1 MSRLQHLRKAL
12 DPSFLSAEDKKRA
25 EDSRAL
31 AKAFQSSMDGA
42 VSPVRDALK
51 AAQDAL
57 EAQITKVGDK
67 PAPDLAGP
75 LKQAQDALDKAVK
88 GLGKAVSDQIKI
100 MEASIL
106 AEIKAIPAPKDVVIP
121 KSERVD
127 LSPLLEAIKGIE
139 VSPRVVMP
147 KAEERKTSWTFDIVR
162 NRTTGLIE
170 SIEAR

>member
-1 MSRLQHLRKAL
+1 MGHFDYKFDRQ
-12 DPSFLSAEDKKRA
+12 KRA
-25 EDSRAL
+25 ED
-31 AKAFQSSMDGA
+31 AKAVTVAFRSSMSDA
-42 VSPVRDALK
+42 VSPLHVSLQ
-51 AAQDAL
+51 AAYNAL
-57 EAQITKVGDK
+57 EASIKKVEARPFPEQK
-67 PAPDLAGP
+67 DLSGP
-75 LKQAQDALDKAVK
+75 LRSAQEAILKSQKDITSL
-88 GLGKAVSDQIKI
+88 LSDQIKI

-121 KSERVD
+121 KSEKVD